1 MKFKK
6 LQGSGIG
13 SALLGP
19 SIGFKD
25 VNGNVIGDHSP
36 EEIFAYSP
44 KVANLPEFEKSMQ
57 ELEDFYKKSEDISD
71 FIDDRGYL
79 VIKN

>member
-6 LQGSGIG
+6 LQGFGIG

-19 SIGFKD
+19 TIGFKD
-25 VNGNVIGDHSP
+25 GNGNVVADHSP

-57 ELEDFYKKSEDISD
+57 ELEEFYKRSENISD
-71 FIDDRGYL
+71 ITDERGYL